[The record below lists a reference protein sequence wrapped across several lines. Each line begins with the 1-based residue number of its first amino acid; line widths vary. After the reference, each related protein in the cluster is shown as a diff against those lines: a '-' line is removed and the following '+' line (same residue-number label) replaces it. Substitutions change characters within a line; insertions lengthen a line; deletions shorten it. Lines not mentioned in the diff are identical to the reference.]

1 MVLPWFSSGNVALL
15 HHIINYLWAGAAGVV
30 YAVSPDGPEL
40 WTPLT
45 PYCDKLTNTLP
56 FCFTG
61 SGRRL

>member
-40 WTPLT
+40 WTPL
-45 PYCDKLTNTLP
+45 PPIATN
-56 FCFTG
+56 
-61 SGRRL
+61 